1 MASAEPR
8 RALHTRGP
16 RGRPYSCRAGVGSNP
31 LVEKRSS
38 LRCSDRTTR
47 VNSPCRRERRRK
59 RLPTFAPDD
68 CPQQMASLPT
78 QKEGAQGA
86 DGAGIDRADET
97 NAEVRELGFREIYGT
112 YFGFVWRYAANRRVP
127 PAALDDVVQEVFV
140 VIHNRLASFEGRS
153 SIRTWIAGIAQNVVR
168 GYLRKPGNRA
178 AGDRLENEDQLRA
191 EGCSPAEA
199 LERKAALELLDEM
212 LDKMTELQREVFIL
226 YEIEQLSGVEIAEVL
241 RVNENTLRTRLLA
254 ARKVFNA
261 GVARARA
268 NQVWRDRER
277 G

>member
-1 MASAEPR
+1 
-8 RALHTRGP
+8 
-16 RGRPYSCRAGVGSNP
+16 
-31 LVEKRSS
+31 
-38 LRCSDRTTR
+38 
-47 VNSPCRRERRRK
+47 
-59 RLPTFAPDD
+59 
-68 CPQQMASLPT
+68 MASLPT
-78 QKEGAQGA
+78 QKEGAPGA
-86 DGAGIDRADET
+86 EGVGIDHADPT
-97 NAEVRELGFREIYGT
+97 KAEVRELGFREIYDA

-140 VIHNRLASFEGRS
+140 VVHSRLASFEGRS
-153 SIRTWIAGIAQNVVR
+153 SIRTWIAGIARNVVH

-178 AGDRLENEDQLRA
+178 AGEHIDNEEQLRA
-191 EGCSPAEA
+191 EGVSPAEA

-226 YEIEQLSGVEIAEVL
+226 YEIEQLSGVEIAETL
-241 RVNENTLRTRLLA
+241 GVNENTLRTRLLA

-268 NQVWRDRER
+268 NQMWRDRER